1 MDLNMIIAVLAAA
14 ITSGTPILF
23 VALGEIITEKSGVQ
37 NLGLEGMMIV
47 GAVTGFIAVV
57 ATENL
62 YLAIAAAALGGA
74 SLALIHAFITI
85 TLKANQVVS
94 GLALTIF
101 GIGLSGYL
109 GKPYVGLPAPVKFE
123 VVPIPLLSKIP
134 IVGQIFF
141 QHNMLVYF
149 SYILVFLLWFYMY
162 RTRQGLNLRATGE
175 NPGAAD
181 SLGVNVF
188 KLRYLYTLVGGMLAG
203 LGGAYLSLASAPS
216 WVQNMTAGRGWLAV
230 ALVIFAV
237 WNPARAVLGAYLF
250 GGVEALGFRLQALG
264 VTVSPFLLDMM
275 PYLLTIIVL
284 TLVTINTA
292 HKHLGEP
299 ESLGKAYSREER

>member
-1 MDLNMIIAVLAAA
+1 MTLSMLISILAAA

-47 GAVTGFIAVV
+47 GAVTGFMAVV
-57 ATENL
+57 VTGNI
-62 YLAIAAAALGGA
+62 YLAIVIAAFGGA

-101 GIGLSGYL
+101 GAGLSGYL
-109 GKPYVGLPAPVKFE
+109 GKPYVGMPAPVKFE
-123 VVPIPLLSKIP
+123 IIPIPLLSKIP
-134 IVGQIFF
+134 ILGQIFF
-141 QHNMLVYF
+141 EHNVLVYF
-149 SYILVFLLWFYMY
+149 SYAVVVFIWLYFY

-188 KLRYLYTLVGGMLAG
+188 KLRYIHTLIGGMLAG
-203 LGGAYLSLASAPS
+203 IGGAYLSLASAPS
-216 WVQNMTAGRGWLAV
+216 WIENMTAGRGWLAV

-237 WNPARAVLGAYLF
+237 WNPYRAVLGAYLF

-264 VTVSPFLLDMM
+264 VTISPFLLDMM

-299 ESLGKAYSREER
+299 EALGKAYDREDR

>member
-1 MDLNMIIAVLAAA
+1 MNLNMIIAVLAAA

-23 VALGEIITEKSGVQ
+23 VALGEIITEKSGIQ

-47 GAVTGFIAVV
+47 GAVTGFIAVA

-62 YLAIAAAALGGA
+62 YLAILAAALGGA

-123 VVPIPLLSKIP
+123 IVPIPLLSKIP
-134 IVGQIFF
+134 IIGQIFF
-141 QHNMLVYF
+141 QHDILVYF
-149 SYILVFLLWFYMY
+149 SYVLIFFLWFYMY
-162 RTRQGLNLRATGE
+162 RTKQGLNLRATGE

-181 SLGVNVF
+181 SLGINVF
-188 KLRYLYTLVGGMLAG
+188 KLRYLYTLIGGMLAG

-284 TLVTINTA
+284 TLATINTA
-292 HKHLGEP
+292 QKHLGEP
-299 ESLGKAYSREER
+299 ESLGKPYSREER